1 MSIRP
6 SNSLPSTKSRL
17 AELANWGSEE
27 LAKTSSTPR
36 LDAELLLAFAV
47 AKPRSAILAFPEAPI
62 DPVAAENYRE
72 LIRRR
77 GDGEP
82 LAYLTGSK
90 EFYSLELEVTS
101 ATLVPRPETELL
113 VDLVL
118 ARFAE
123 LAQPRILDL
132 GAGCGAIAL
141 AIKQALPNSIIT
153 AVDSS
158 PLALDVARRNADRL
172 SLDLRFVQ
180 SDWFESLGVE
190 TYDVIVTNPPYVA
203 RDDLDS
209 SPELAHEPSL
219 ALDGGADGLDEVRSI
234 LSTAGSRLAPGG
246 FLILEHGHEQGGAV
260 RDLAAASGYA
270 TIETVTDLAGLDR
283 VLVAQAAA
291 GS

>member
-27 LAKTSSTPR
+27 LATTSSTPR

-47 AKPRSAILAFPEAPI
+47 AKPRSAIFAFPEAPI
-62 DPVAAENYRE
+62 DPVAAENYRD

-118 ARFAE
+118 ARFTE

-132 GAGCGAIAL
+132 GTGCGAIAL
-141 AIKQALPNSIIT
+141 AIKQARPNSVIT

-158 PLALDVARRNADRL
+158 PLALDVARRNADRF

-234 LSTAGSRLAPGG
+234 LSAAGSRLVPGG

-283 VLVAQAAA
+283 ALVAQAAA

>member
-6 SNSLPSTKSRL
+6 SNSLPSTRSRL
-17 AELANWGSEE
+17 AELAKWGSEE
-27 LAKTSSTPR
+27 LAATSSTPR

-62 DPVAAENYRE
+62 DPVAAENYRN

-118 ARFAE
+118 ARFTE

-132 GAGCGAIAL
+132 GTGCGAIAL
-141 AIKQALPNSIIT
+141 AIKQARPNSIVT
-153 AVDSS
+153 AVDRS

-180 SDWFESLGVE
+180 SDWFEALSGE

-209 SPELAHEPSL
+209 SPELVHEPSR
-219 ALDGGADGLDEVRSI
+219 ALDGGPDGLDEVRSI
-234 LSTAGSRLAPGG
+234 LSAAGSRLAPGG

-260 RDLAAASGYA
+260 RALAVATGYA

-283 VLVAQAAA
+283 ALVAQAAA

>member
-17 AELANWGSEE
+17 AELAKWGSAG
-27 LAKTSSTPR
+27 LASTSSTPR

-47 AKPRSAILAFPEAPI
+47 EKPRSAILAFPEALVES
-62 DPVAAENYRE
+62 DAADDYRD

-77 GDGEP
+77 SDGVP

-90 EFYSLELEVTS
+90 EFYSLALEVTS
-101 ATLVPRPETELL
+101 STLVPRPETELL
-113 VDLVL
+113 VDLAL
-118 ARFAE
+118 ARSSE
-123 LAQPRILDL
+123 LEQTRFLDL
-132 GAGCGAIAL
+132 GTGCGAIAL
-141 AIKQALPNSIIT
+141 AIKHARPNSVVT

-158 PLALDVARRNADRL
+158 RHALDVAQRNAERL
-172 SLDLRFVQ
+172 SLDLRLIQ

-203 RDDLDS
+203 REDIDS
-209 SPELAHEPSL
+209 SPELAHEPGL
-219 ALDGGADGLDEVRSI
+219 ALDGGPDGLDEVRSI
-234 LSTAGSRLAPGG
+234 LSAAGSRLVPGG
-246 FLILEHGHEQGGAV
+246 CLIMEHGHDQGGTIL
-260 RDLAAASGYA
+260 DLAAASGYA

-283 VLVAQAAA
+283 ALVAQAAA